1 LASIRILLAIS
12 TLGAGGAER
21 VITILSGELARRGHA
36 VTLLTF
42 DHADNSFFEV
52 SPAVR
57 RIALGLAE
65 HSQSA
70 TMRIVGNVKRVLA
83 FRRAV
88 RAANPDVVVSFITE
102 TNVTALLACLGLG
115 KPVVI
120 SERIDPR
127 EHPVGRIWSA
137 LRRTIYGR
145 ASLLVVQTVSVADWC
160 REQWGLRSV
169 ATIPNPVLVPTGT
182 KSDESVRTRP
192 FLLSVG
198 RLDRQKGFDVLLQA
212 YALVAADVPDIDLR
226 IAGDGPEA
234 DSLRRQAV
242 DAGLTG
248 RVTFLGRVRN
258 IPDLMHQALAFVLP
272 SRYEGFPNVLLEA
285 LASGAATVA
294 TDCRSGPRQILGHGK
309 YGVLVPVE
317 DHVALAAGLRRIC
330 TDADLRDSLR
340 AQAAIAVRP
349 YALETVVSS
358 WELALAGAVGP

>member
-1 LASIRILLAIS
+1 MRILLAIS

-21 VITILSGELARRGHA
+21 VITILAGELARRGHA

-57 RIALGLAE
+57 RVALGLAE
-65 HSQSA
+65 YSQSA
-70 TMRIVGNVKRVLA
+70 TTRIVGNVKRVLA

-88 RAANPDVVVSFITE
+88 RTAHPDVVVSFITE

-137 LRRTIYGR
+137 LRRATYGH
-145 ASLLVVQTVSVADWC
+145 ASLLVVQTAAIADWC
-160 REQWGLRSV
+160 REQWGLTSI
-169 ATIPNPVLVPTGT
+169 ATIPNPVLIPTGT
-182 KSDESVRTRP
+182 KRDDAAGARP
-192 FLLSVG
+192 FLLAVG

-212 YALVAADVPDIDLR
+212 YALVAAEMPDLDLR

-234 DSLRRQAV
+234 ESLRTQAV
-242 DAGLTG
+242 DAGLG
-248 RVTFLGRVRN
+248 ERVTFLGQVRN
-258 IPDLMHQALAFVLP
+258 IPDLMQQAFAFVLP

-285 LASGAATVA
+285 LASGAVTVA

-309 YGVLVPVE
+309 YGVLVPME
-317 DHVALAAGLRRIC
+317 DPVGLAAGLRKISS
-330 TDADLRDSLR
+330 DADLRDNLR
-340 AQAAIAVRP
+340 AHAAIAVRP
-349 YALETVVSS
+349 YALETVVTS
-358 WELALAGAVGP
+358 WELALARTVDP